1 MPGFD
6 SVDLSPDLRAVAQ
19 ELGFRAM
26 TPIQARSI
34 PILLAGKD
42 LIGRSKTGSGKTA
55 AFTLPILQNLALDG
69 CSLQALVLCPTREL
83 CAQVAREIRRFGR
96 KLSGLQVLVVSGG
109 LPIRP
114 QTAALQRGV
123 HIVVGTPGRVLDHVG
138 RGNLDLHRVTTV
150 VLDEADRML
159 DMGFAE
165 EM

>member
-6 SVDLSPDLRAVAQ
+6 SLDLSPDLRAVAQ
-19 ELGFRAM
+19 ELGFSAM
-26 TPIQARSI
+26 TPIQAQSI

-42 LIGRSKTGSGKTA
+42 LIGQSKTGSGKTA

-69 CSLQALVLCPTREL
+69 GSPQALVLCPTREL

-114 QTAALQRGV
+114 QTAALRRGV
-123 HIVVGTPGRVLDHVG
+123 HIVVGTPGRVLDHLG
-138 RGNLDLHRVTTV
+138 RGNLDLHPVTTV
-150 VLDEADRML
+150 VLDDASA
-159 DMGFAE
+159 G
-165 EM
+165 